1 MAMYTDD
8 RIEQFR
14 KMAQANPDDD
24 LAHFALGH
32 ALVDAERFDEAI
44 NVLRHVIK
52 LNKNYSKAYVLMGTS
67 QLKIEDEEAAIET
80 FQRGYAIAMHRG
92 DLMPATEM
100 KSHLGELGASI
111 SNDSLIDLALD
122 EPDPE
127 DDREP
132 EEGEVRCVRSRR
144 IGKQMQFDPFGDEIG
159 GYIMENIS
167 QESWEE
173 WMEMSIKVI
182 NELRLDLGDVHGQ
195 KTYDEHMRDFLNLPH
210 HLFEGRYPDE
220 GEA

>member
-1 MAMYTDD
+1 MYTDE

-32 ALVDAERFDEAI
+32 ALVDAERHDEAI
-44 NVLRHVIK
+44 NVFRHVLK
-52 LNKNYSKAYVLMGTS
+52 LNKHYSKAYVLMGQS
-67 QLKIEDEEAAIET
+67 QLVIEDEDAAIET

-100 KSHLGELGASI
+100 KAHLTELGATI

-122 EPDPE
+122 EPAPDA
-127 DDREP
+127 DREP
-132 EEGEVRCVRSRR
+132 GEGEVRCIRTRR
-144 IGKQMQFDPFGDEIG
+144 IGQRMEFEPFADEIG
-159 GYIMENIS
+159 AFIKDNVSKEG
-167 QESWEE
+167 WDE
-173 WMEMSIKVI
+173 WIEMSIKVI

-195 KTYDEHMRDFLNLPH
+195 KTYDEHMRDFLNLPAN
-210 HLFEGRYPDE
+210 LFEGRYTE
-220 GEA
+220 EA

>member
-1 MAMYTDD
+1 MNAE

-24 LAHFALGH
+24 LAHFALGQ
-32 ALVDAERFDEAI
+32 ALFDAERFDEAI
-44 NVLRHVIK
+44 NVFRHVLKI
-52 LNKNYSKAYVLMGTS
+52 NQTYSRAYVLMGIA
-67 QLKIEDEEAAIET
+67 QVEIDDEDSAIET
-80 FQRGYAIAMHRG
+80 FQKGYAAAMNRG

-100 KSHLGELGASI
+100 KQRLTDMGAAIDPDAFVELAMQSP
-111 SNDSLIDLALD
+111 
-122 EPDPE
+122 EPE

-132 EEGEVRCVRSRR
+132 EANEVRCARSRR
-144 IGKQMQFDPFGDEIG
+144 IGKRMSFDPFGDDIG
-159 GYIMENIS
+159 AHIQQNIS

-195 KTYDEHMRDFLNLPH
+195 QTYDEHMRDFLNLPG
-210 HLFEGRYPDE
+210 HLFEGRYNDE
-220 GEA
+220 TE